1 MTKRLPRDEKEPAD
15 GEDGEGLGVDEP
27 GAPPSEGAATFEVN
41 MGAALDVD
49 EDAIAAAAETSLDM
63 DGFETGAGFDLEDV
77 PDEIGRDIEVES
89 MEVKSTVFDEF
100 YADEEEPESSS
111 SAEPSGEDPSS
122 TEAVSG
128 TTSGGREFDR
138 NVEEADAGPPAA
150 PVRRP
155 TKVVSE
161 AARRV
166 SRQEMER
173 RQKRRTGALR
183 LRIAASAVIVL
194 GLGGLAMAYWGV
206 VEVPGITPPERYR
219 LAVPTLVVP
228 PGPQPETPVMS
239 HVVFVDAW
247 REAETPSTWAA
258 ALRERMP
265 DLLGFVTPLS
275 IEGDRRYAL
284 LVGPAQSAVEATQ
297 LRDPLATALALLNPD
312 PDGWAVQDAP
322 YSFFFGEYETLG
334 EANGRA
340 QELANLAIPAFV
352 LQVTYAVGTE
362 ALRVYGGAFSDELQA
377 GWMGRLLNDSDLSD
391 VPLIERRGRPP
402 R

>member
-1 MTKRLPRDEKEPAD
+1 
-15 GEDGEGLGVDEP
+15 
-27 GAPPSEGAATFEVN
+27 
-41 MGAALDVD
+41 
-49 EDAIAAAAETSLDM
+49 
-63 DGFETGAGFDLEDV
+63 
-77 PDEIGRDIEVES
+77 
-89 MEVKSTVFDEF
+89 
-100 YADEEEPESSS
+100 
-111 SAEPSGEDPSS
+111 
-122 TEAVSG
+122 
-128 TTSGGREFDR
+128 
-138 NVEEADAGPPAA
+138 
-150 PVRRP
+150 
-155 TKVVSE
+155 
-161 AARRV
+161 
-166 SRQEMER
+166 
-173 RQKRRTGALR
+173 
-183 LRIAASAVIVL
+183 
-194 GLGGLAMAYWGV
+194 MAYWGV

-219 LAVPTLVVP
+219 LAVPTLVVL

-284 LVGPAQSAVEATQ
+284 LVGPAQSAVEATR

-312 PDGWAVQDAP
+312 PEGWAVQDAP

-377 GWMGRLLNDSDLSD
+377 GWMGRLLNESDLSD
-391 VPLIERRGRPP
+391 VPLIERRGRLPL
-402 R
+402 